1 MLNKSSLHLQLACVC
16 LCICVGMQCNAP
28 QSRELRRQPF
38 KACYK
43 NCIYFW
49 DSSPKNENSIYIHK
63 FSSCSKLVLISS
75 AEHKRRCFEIYNVFQ
90 NILFF
95 YSTEEKQLEGE

>member
-1 MLNKSSLHLQLACVC
+1 MLHNLGSCEGSL
-16 LCICVGMQCNAP
+16 
-28 QSRELRRQPF
+28 LRHVIKMLYIF
-38 KACYK
+38 G
-43 NCIYFW
+43 IVH
-49 DSSPKNENSIYIHK
+49 PKMKILYIHK
-63 FSSCSKLVLISS
+63 FSSCSKLVFISS